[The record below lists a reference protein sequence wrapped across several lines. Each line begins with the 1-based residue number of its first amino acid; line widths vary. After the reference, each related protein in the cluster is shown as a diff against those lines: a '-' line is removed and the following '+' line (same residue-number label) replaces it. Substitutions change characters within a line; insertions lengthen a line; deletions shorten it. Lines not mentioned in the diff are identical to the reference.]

1 MAHEIIPHDLL
12 KNLLESVKATQ
23 DVDVLKEAVEWITQ
37 QLIEADATEQIGA
50 GRYERNDQRKTYRNG
65 SRPRQFSTR
74 LGNLDLEIPKLRNG
88 SYYPDWLLERQKP
101 AEQAIISVV
110 MEAYVTGVSTRKV
123 DRLVK
128 ELGLDGMDKSA
139 VSRINKGLD
148 IRVNSFLQR
157 PLQARYSYLWLD
169 ATYTKVREDGR
180 VQSVALVV
188 AMGVRDDG
196 YREILGFNVGSAE
209 TEAFW
214 LEFLRKLRERGL
226 EEVRLIIS
234 DAHKGLYKAIQA
246 VFGGASWQRCYV
258 HFMRD
263 IMSHLPKS
271 AVDAVL
277 EKIKTIFTQPS
288 YEYAKQQLQRVVAD
302 LRQRYPK
309 VADLLEEAS
318 EDLLAHMHFP
328 KSHWQ
333 RLRSTNPL
341 ERLMREIKRRINVV
355 GIFPNREATIRLTG
369 AILMEQN
376 DEWITGKRYF
386 SEESMRRL
394 DIMNTNSLKLEHVA

>member
-1 MAHEIIPHDLL
+1 MAHEIVPHDLL
-12 KNLLESVKATQ
+12 KNLLELVKTTQ
-23 DVDVLKEAVEWITQ
+23 DADVLKETAEWITQ

-50 GRYERNDQRKTYRNG
+50 GRYERNDDRKTCRNG
-65 SRPRQFSTR
+65 SRPRQFITR

-101 AEQAIISVV
+101 AEQAIISVI
-110 MEAYVTGVSTRKV
+110 MEAYATGVSTRKV

-128 ELGLDGMDKSA
+128 EMGLDGIDKSA

-148 IRVNSFLQR
+148 EKVNSFLQR
-157 PLQARYSYLWLD
+157 PLHAPYRYLWLD

-180 VQSVALVV
+180 VQSIALVM

-196 YREILGFNVGSAE
+196 YREILGVDVGSAE

-214 LEFLRKLRERGL
+214 LEFLRKLQERGL
-226 EEVRLIIS
+226 DGVRLVIS
-234 DAHKGLYKAIQA
+234 DAHKGLNKAIQA
-246 VFGGASWQRCYV
+246 IFAGASWQRCYV

-263 IMSHLPKS
+263 ILSHVPKS
-271 AVDAVL
+271 AMDTVI
-277 EKIKTIFTQPS
+277 EKIKTIFVQPS
-288 YEYAKQQLQRVVAD
+288 YEDAKQQLQRVVAD
-302 LRQRYPK
+302 LSKRYTK

-341 ERLMREIKRRINVV
+341 ERLNKEIKRRINVV
-355 GIFPNREATIRLTG
+355 GIFPNRDATIRLAG
-369 AILMEQN
+369 AILAEQN

-386 SEESMRRL
+386 SEESMKRL
-394 DIMNTNSLKLEHVA
+394 AIMNTNSLKLEHAA